1 MPVKLAVHSLLFFEI
16 VFYDVLTTFSPLGSL
31 LSLSETPTN
40 EIFRLL
46 VLISKFP
53 IFGLPFSFYAF
64 FVLLFGMFSLTLFSN
79 HAIEIVIS
87 VIMF

>member
-1 MPVKLAVHSLLFFEI
+1 MPVKLAVHSLLFFEM

-40 EIFRLL
+40 EIFRL

-64 FVLLFGMFSLTLFSN
+64 FVLPFGMFSSTLFSN
-79 HAIEIVIS
+79 HAIEIFIS